1 MRSIFLVCA
10 FVVVGLSIVCIFISL
25 SQKKRISKYMARLHL
40 MAAVSTVFA
49 TVPLFT
55 TDLTVATLSISLY
68 YACIDWYLFAFVDF
82 FFSFTDTSFDA
93 PLIKVFRTDFKILG
107 AADSFLILST
117 LFTGFTFTLKEVVKG
132 GEFVMWK
139 ETVEYGFMVHSAFD
153 CLITFF
159 ILAFLVKKCSSAAKF
174 HKQKIYFTMACFS
187 AIMVMNLSF
196 MIFGSEYRFS
206 VISYGLLTLLINV
219 IGFYV
224 MPLKLNLRIKGMIAE
239 DMSDAV
245 VFFDSESN
253 CVFMNRMARKIF
265 KTEEKCRSRLAFY
278 SASGCDSLKLKDD
291 LEVDG
296 EIRHFNILVNM
307 LKDSRGRN
315 IGSYMVFSDISREY
329 EMIKKEK
336 WLSTHDNLSG
346 FFNRSTFFKEMEDI
360 LQNELIVSR
369 YLVCTN
375 IKNFK
380 MFNDRFG
387 SEEGDKVLKKQ
398 AAALLE
404 LLSCVSDGK
413 VVDGSKSG
421 DCIVGRTSGDRFA
434 LLVRKDSFDLEWF
447 CGKLREVQNSDGI
460 GKYKLRVLL
469 GIYEITEDSLFTES
483 VYSMY
488 DKANLA
494 IKNVSDEVSN
504 MVYFY
509 DSALMEQ
516 LKHERKIIG
525 MFESALENGE
535 FCMFLQPQVSS
546 RTKRAVGAEALV
558 RWVSKNGMVP
568 PGEFIPV
575 LENASLIHRLD
586 RFIWEE
592 AAKKL
597 AEWKSKG
604 IDLYIAVNISVK
616 DFYYL
621 DLYGEF
627 TSLVEKYGINPVN
640 LKLEITETVLMH
652 DLKIHSEILSKLRAY
667 GFFIE
672 MDDFGSGYSSLSML
686 KSIKMDILKIDMAFL
701 KKSKNPDRS
710 KTIIESIIN
719 MAKKLGM
726 KIVTEGVEENQH
738 VKFLTDAGCDIFQ
751 GYYYS
756 CPVSVSEF
764 EEKFMDM
771 RKEGAQ

>member
-1 MRSIFLVCA
+1 
-10 FVVVGLSIVCIFISL
+10 
-25 SQKKRISKYMARLHL
+25 
-40 MAAVSTVFA
+40 
-49 TVPLFT
+49 
-55 TDLTVATLSISLY
+55 
-68 YACIDWYLFAFVDF
+68 
-82 FFSFTDTSFDA
+82 
-93 PLIKVFRTDFKILG
+93 
-107 AADSFLILST
+107 
-117 LFTGFTFTLKEVVKG
+117 
-132 GEFVMWK
+132 
-139 ETVEYGFMVHSAFD
+139 
-153 CLITFF
+153 
-159 ILAFLVKKCSSAAKF
+159 
-174 HKQKIYFTMACFS
+174 
-187 AIMVMNLSF
+187 
-196 MIFGSEYRFS
+196 
-206 VISYGLLTLLINV
+206 
-219 IGFYV
+219 
-224 MPLKLNLRIKGMIAE
+224 
-239 DMSDAV
+239 
-245 VFFDSESN
+245 
-253 CVFMNRMARKIF
+253 
-265 KTEEKCRSRLAFY
+265 
-278 SASGCDSLKLKDD
+278 
-291 LEVDG
+291 
-296 EIRHFNILVNM
+296 
-307 LKDSRGRN
+307 
-315 IGSYMVFSDISREY
+315 
-329 EMIKKEK
+329 
-336 WLSTHDNLSG
+336 
-346 FFNRSTFFKEMEDI
+346 
-360 LQNELIVSR
+360 
-369 YLVCTN
+369 
-375 IKNFK
+375 
-380 MFNDRFG
+380 
-387 SEEGDKVLKKQ
+387 
-398 AAALLE
+398 
-404 LLSCVSDGK
+404 
-413 VVDGSKSG
+413 
-421 DCIVGRTSGDRFA
+421 
-434 LLVRKDSFDLEWF
+434 
-447 CGKLREVQNSDGI
+447 VQNSDGI

-525 MFESALENGE
+525 MFENALEEGE

-627 TSLVEKYGINPVN
+627 TSLVEKYGINPGN

-652 DLKIHSEILSKLRAY
+652 DLKMHSEILSKLRAY

-701 KKSKNPDRS
+701 KKSKNPERS